1 MAEFHKA
8 LNKDGMDRVE
18 RALAS
23 LDAQNASSSVF
34 ADKQMILGDIEATVG
49 LQRFNDIVRSSMRA
63 EYRRIATSAGMQ

>member
-23 LDAQNASSSVF
+23 LDAQNASSSVP